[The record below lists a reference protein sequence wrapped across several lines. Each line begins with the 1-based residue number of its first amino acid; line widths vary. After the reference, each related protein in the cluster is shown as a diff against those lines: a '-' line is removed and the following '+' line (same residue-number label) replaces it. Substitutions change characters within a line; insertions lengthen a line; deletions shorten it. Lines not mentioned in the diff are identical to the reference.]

1 MVIGI
6 LQMEM
11 LFTNTN
17 SLKDK
22 RSLLSNLK
30 NLLRKQFNI
39 SIAELRYYD
48 QYGRTLLGITTISN
62 ESPIVTK
69 ILNQVEKF
77 IETQPEVQVLNR
89 SIELI

>member
-1 MVIGI
+1 
-6 LQMEM
+6 MEM